1 MKLSKSTYTVTVLNF
16 ICQKGIAKT
25 LHVNILEKEAK
36 MLSPVKYGAVFAKTN
51 TNDAITKAKKCGGA
65 QV

>member
-1 MKLSKSTYTVTVLNF
+1 MLNS

-25 LHVNILEKEAK
+25 LPVNIPDKEAK
-36 MLSPVKYGAVFAKTN
+36 KLSPVKYGAIFAKTN
-51 TNDAITKAKKCGGA
+51 TNDAITKARKCGAA

>member
-1 MKLSKSTYTVTVLNF
+1 MKLSKSTYTVTTLNF

-25 LHVNILEKEAK
+25 LPVNIPEKEAK
-36 MLSPVKYGAVFAKTN
+36 KLSPIKYGAIFAKTN
-51 TNDAITKAKKCGGA
+51 TNDAITKARKCGAA